1 MAAVEFASPV
11 GSKYDPSLV
20 PGAPKGLASRVAKRC
35 IEKGMYILTT
45 SIYEVI
51 RLIPPL
57 NISKEDMEKGCKI
70 FEEAVEEVVRE
81 G

>member
-1 MAAVEFASPV
+1 MAAVEFASPS
-11 GSKYDPSLV
+11 GSAHDQTVL
-20 PGAPKGLASRVAKRC
+20 PGAPKGLASRVVRRC
-35 IEKGMYILTT
+35 VEKGMYILTT

-57 NISKEDMEKGCKI
+57 NITKEDMAKGCKI
-70 FEEAVEEVVRE
+70 FEDSVKEGVRE